1 MEGGNRRET
10 LLKDE
15 EEIVTWN
22 KPIDRG
28 EGGNTGES
36 EKTCGERKSIRRYS
50 IRKYLEKNHEKKET
64 GKIFLIEEVLGEIEV
79 VREKGMG
86 FRGREKKGENRR
98 GEENGIVERERG
110 LRRDIEGAR
119 KEF

>member
-1 MEGGNRRET
+1 
-10 LLKDE
+10 
-15 EEIVTWN
+15 
-22 KPIDRG
+22 
-28 EGGNTGES
+28 
-36 EKTCGERKSIRRYS
+36 
-50 IRKYLEKNHEKKET
+50 
-64 GKIFLIEEVLGEIEV
+64 
-79 VREKGMG
+79 MG